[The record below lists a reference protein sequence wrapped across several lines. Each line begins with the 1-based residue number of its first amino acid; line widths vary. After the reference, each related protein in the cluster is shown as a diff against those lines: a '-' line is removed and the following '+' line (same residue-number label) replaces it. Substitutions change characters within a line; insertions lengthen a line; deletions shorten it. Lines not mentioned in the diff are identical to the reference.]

1 MTVIQTPDQC
11 FENLPDFPFKPRYLE
26 INGKRIHYIDEGKG
40 APVLCLHGEPTW
52 SFLYR
57 KMIPLLAKTR
67 RVLAFDFVGFG
78 RSDKLTDPQEYS
90 FELHRKTLVGFID
103 ALALHQITVV
113 LHDWGGPIGLRVVT
127 ELPERFARLVILNTF
142 LPTGEERLSKA
153 FHSWREMVERMAPDL
168 PIGSIMRRALPNATA
183 EVIAA
188 YEAPFPS
195 TAYKAGAVAWPLMVP
210 LEREHPVAVEM
221 QKARDGLSRW
231 EKPTLTMFSDNDP
244 ILGGAQAFFR
254 ELIPAAKN
262 QPDIVIRGVGH
273 FLQEEKGAEIAQYI
287 LAFME
292 KPLQTVDKESA

>member
-1 MTVIQTPDQC
+1 MTVIQTPDQY

-40 APVLCLHGEPTW
+40 EPVLCLHGEPTW

-57 KMIPLLAKTR
+57 KMIPLLAKTH

-90 FELHRKTLVGFID
+90 FELHRKTLTGFID
-103 ALALHQITVV
+103 ALELNQITVV
-113 LHDWGGPIGLRVVT
+113 VHDWGGLIGLRVVA
-127 ELPERFARLVILNTF
+127 ERPERFARLVILNTF
-142 LPTGEERLSKA
+142 LPTGEESPSKA
-153 FHSWREMVERMAPDL
+153 FLSWREMVERMFPDL
-168 PIGSIMRRALPNATA
+168 PIGSIMRRALPNVTA

-195 TAYKAGAVAWPLMVP
+195 VTYKAGAVAWPLMVP

-221 QKARDGLSRW
+221 QKTREALSHW
-231 EKPTLTMFSDNDP
+231 EKPTLIMFSDNDP
-244 ILGGAQAFFR
+244 ILGGALAFFR

-262 QPDIVIRGVGH
+262 QPEMVIRGAGH
-273 FLQEEKGAEIAQYI
+273 FLQEEKGAEIAKHI
-287 LAFME
+287 LAFM
-292 KPLQTVDKESA
+292 KKTPATC